1 MTKKYKILVT
11 GGAGYI
17 GCMLVTELVYK
28 GNEVTVLDKLNYSIN
43 SLSHLFSFKN
53 FNLIIGDVS
62 DFNLMKKVV
71 KNKEII
77 IPLAGLVGAP
87 LCDKF
92 PKLAKRVNYD
102 SILNLIKILKKR
114 QKIIFPNTNSGYG
127 IGKKN
132 KFCNEESPLN
142 PISLYG
148 VLKKNAESEV
158 LKFGN
163 SVVFRLATVFGFS
176 YRMRTDLMVNNFIYS
191 ALKSKK
197 LNIFEPHF
205 RRNYIHVKDVVNAF
219 IFAIENFKNMRGN
232 VYNLGLSTANLT
244 KLQLAKE
251 IKKNIK
257 ELKIYTNYKKS
268 DPDKRDYF
276 VSNKKIEKLGFR
288 AKFSLQDGIVE
299 LIKVFRLGFDKKIK
313 NNY

>member
-1 MTKKYKILVT
+1 MKSVLIT

-17 GCMLVTELVYK
+17 GSVLTTNLINLGYQ
-28 GNEVTVLDKLNYSIN
+28 VTVLDKLNYNKN
-43 SLSHLFSFKN
+43 SLSHLFSNKN
-53 FNLIIGDVS
+53 FNLIIGDVT
-62 DFNLMKKVV
+62 DKKLLQ
-71 KNKEII
+71 KIIIKKDII
-77 IPLAGLVGAP
+77 IPLAALVGAP

-102 SILNLIKILKKR
+102 SILNLIKILKKK

-132 KFCNEESPLN
+132 KFCNEESSLN

-176 YRMRTDLMVNNFIYS
+176 YRMRTDLMVNNFVYS
-191 ALKSKK
+191 ALKDKK
-197 LNIFEPHF
+197 LNIFEPQF
-205 RRNYIHVKDVVNAF
+205 RRNFIHVKDVVNAF
-219 IFAIENFKNMRGN
+219 IFAIKNFNKMRGN
-232 VYNLGLSTANLT
+232 VYNLGLSTANFT

-257 ELKIYTNYKKS
+257 ELKIYTNSKKS

-276 VSNKKIEKLGFR
+276 VSNRKIEKLGFR

-299 LIKVFRLGFDKKIK
+299 LIKVFRLGFDMKIK

>member
-1 MTKKYKILVT
+1 MKSVLIT

-17 GCMLVTELVYK
+17 GSVLTTNLINLGYQ
-28 GNEVTVLDKLNYSIN
+28 VTVLDKLNYNKN
-43 SLSHLFSFKN
+43 SLSHLFSNKN
-53 FNLIIGDVS
+53 FNLIIGDVT
-62 DFNLMKKVV
+62 DKKLL
-71 KNKEII
+71 KRIIIKKDII

-92 PKLAKRVNYD
+92 PKLAKSVNYD

-148 VLKKNAESEV
+148 ILKKKAESEV

-163 SVVFRLATVFGFS
+163 CVVFRLATVFGFS

-191 ALKSKK
+191 GLKNKK
-197 LNIFEPHF
+197 LNIFEPQF
-205 RRNYIHVKDVVNAF
+205 RRNFIHVKDVVNAF
-219 IFAIENFKNMRGN
+219 IFAIENFKKMRGN

-257 ELKIYTNYKKS
+257 ELKIYRNFKKS

-276 VSNKKIEKLGFR
+276 VSNRKIERLGFKT
-288 AKFSLQDGIVE
+288 KFSLQDGIIE

>member
-1 MTKKYKILVT
+1 MKSVLIT

-17 GCMLVTELVYK
+17 GSVLTTNLINLGYQ
-28 GNEVTVLDKLNYSIN
+28 VTVLDKLNYNKN
-43 SLSHLFSFKN
+43 SLSHLFSNKN
-53 FNLIIGDVS
+53 FNLIIGDVT
-62 DFNLMKKVV
+62 DKKLL
-71 KNKEII
+71 KRIIIKKDII

-148 VLKKNAESEV
+148 ILKMKAESEV

-163 SVVFRLATVFGFS
+163 CVVFRLATVFGFS

>member
-1 MTKKYKILVT
+1 MKEKYKILVT

-17 GCMLVTELVYK
+17 GSMLVTELVHK
-28 GNEVTVLDKLNYSIN
+28 GYEITVLDKLNYRVN
-43 SLSHLFSFKN
+43 SLSHLFSFRN
-53 FNLIIGDVS
+53 FNLIIGDVNNS
-62 DFNLMKKVV
+62 KLIKKVV
-71 KNKEII
+71 KNNEII

-92 PKLAKRVNYD
+92 PKLAKKVNYD

-163 SVVFRLATVFGFS
+163 CVVFRLATVFGFS

-191 ALKSKK
+191 ALKNKK
-197 LNIFEPHF
+197 LNIFEPQF
-205 RRNYIHVKDVVNAF
+205 RRNFIHVKDVVNAF
-219 IFAIENFKNMRGN
+219 IFAIENFNKMRGN
-232 VYNLGLSTANLT
+232 VYNLGLSTANFT

-257 ELKIYTNYKKS
+257 ELKIYTNFKKS

-276 VSNKKIEKLGFR
+276 VSNKKIERLGFR
-288 AKFSLQDGIVE
+288 TKFSLQAGIIE
-299 LIKVFRLGFDKKIK
+299 LTKVFRLGFDKKIK